1 MERWRV
7 RQTEAGYLDEIPEA
21 VRSLIE
27 ARTGDGVFVVAPD
40 YTIVYWD
47 RQAEHLTGCL
57 AEDVVGRPCY
67 DAVLGEREGGDP
79 FCGLGCSV
87 MRLAQIGR
95 PVADYDMRVATSAGK
110 RWMNVSVLSVDSEEG
125 PYIVHLLRDSQKTH
139 ETLELARGLIQL
151 TSKDRASKAP
161 AGEGVPALTP
171 RQLEVLRM
179 LSRGQSAA
187 EIGRELYLS
196 EKTVR
201 NHISALLQALGAH
214 SQLEALA
221 RAREVGLL
229 SG

>member
-1 MERWRV
+1 MERWRAQ
-7 RQTEAGYLDEIPEA
+7 QTAVDYLDELPEA

-40 YTIVYWD
+40 YTVVYWD
-47 RQAEHLTGCL
+47 RQAEHITGRL

-67 DAVLGEREGGDP
+67 DVTLGEREGGDP

-87 MRLAQIGR
+87 MRLARIGR
-95 PVADYDMRVATSAGK
+95 PVADYDMRVATTGGN
-110 RWMNVSVLSVDSEEG
+110 RWVNVSILSLDSGEG

-139 ETLELARGLIQL
+139 EMLELARGLIRL
-151 TSKDRASKAP
+151 TGKEQVREAP
-161 AGEGVPALTP
+161 ASGEVPSLTP

-187 EIGRELYLS
+187 EIGRELYLA

-229 SG
+229 SD